1 MADILLLFEISAL
14 KNMDDNLQ
22 KRTLIMALYAG
33 ELMMKNG
40 AEVYR
45 VEDTI
50 HRICKAYNY
59 PYVEVFAMPTGIF
72 ASVDDGEN
80 SGSNT
85 YIKRIKGSN
94 IDLDKISKLNDFSR
108 KFTST
113 DLSVL
118 STLGCALVFHVPKK
132 HLIFAALTGGCGWCT
147 YSYFASV
154 FESKIFGC
162 FVAAIVVAFIGDIL
176 SRALKDASTLFII
189 PGIIPLVPG
198 SGMYYTMLDVIHGN
212 FAQAAS
218 TGTETILMSGAIATG
233 LLVFGSILKAIIT
246 FPKKLITK
254 N

>member
-113 DLSVL
+113 DLSVSDGMKL
-118 STLGCALVFHVPKK
+118 LKNIEKEPEYPNLIKILGATMVTTFMCLVLGGTFSDVP
-132 HLIFAALTGGCGWCT
+132 AAFC
-147 YSYFASV
+147 V
-154 FESKIFGC
+154 
-162 FVAAIVVAFIGDIL
+162 
-176 SRALKDASTLFII
+176 
-189 PGIIPLVPG
+189 GII
-198 SGMYYTMLDVIHGN
+198 SYSMAILDSVKY
-212 FAQAAS
+212 
-218 TGTETILMSGAIATG
+218 L
-233 LLVFGSILKAIIT
+233 
-246 FPKKLITK
+246 
-254 N
+254 